1 MSNIRHY
8 LKYYDNRNIA
18 LILKYKI
25 LKYKFIE
32 LLINANQYDFVSFIN
47 KNIRCNHI
55 LKNKNIFYHY
65 NGNSVKALK
74 MNSSNSIYTS

>member
-55 LKNKNIFYHY
+55 LKK
-65 NGNSVKALK
+65 
-74 MNSSNSIYTS
+74 